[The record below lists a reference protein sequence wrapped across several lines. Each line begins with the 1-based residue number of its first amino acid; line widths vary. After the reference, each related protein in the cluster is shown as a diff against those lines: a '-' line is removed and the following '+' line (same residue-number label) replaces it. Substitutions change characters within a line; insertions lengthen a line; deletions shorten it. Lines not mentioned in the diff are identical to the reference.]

1 MFLELFRK
9 LHKPQ
14 SKITKESSNQVKF
27 EPKKVDYFGSL
38 SSSWAAGRKVSSSA
52 ESG

>member
-27 EPKKVDYFGSL
+27 EPKKSGLFRIFVFQLG
-38 SSSWAAGRKVSSSA
+38 GRPESQLVS
-52 ESG
+52 